1 MWYFPMLVS
10 LNTMAE
16 KEYPMVEDIQPF
28 GGVSHSA
35 LLFQVSCISVFCFI
49 GRGSSSRAAYSG
61 RLSPQQ
67 HWTEKTMHSWRP
79 LLFPS
84 LCQGA
89 AQLKLWSLFYVVP
102 LSFQLSF
109 HFLDFQSAP
118 PPLIYTKSLK
128 YLRCFRQVKVTTG
141 HLSGSPSCH
150 STLSLNDSVLRLRHQ
165 AFSRLHFQYKINFI
179 SI

>member
-1 MWYFPMLVS
+1 MSLVCFNLNSLLYFSSVLLFHLQWWLSYPFCWLFCFWLSSPDPELNSSAYLFSLSCHSLIIFTRKLKLIMWYFPMLVS

-67 HWTEKTMHSWRP
+67 HWTEKTMHSWKP

-84 LCQGA
+84 LC
-89 AQLKLWSLFYVVP
+89 
-102 LSFQLSF
+102 
-109 HFLDFQSAP
+109 
-118 PPLIYTKSLK
+118 
-128 YLRCFRQVKVTTG
+128 
-141 HLSGSPSCH
+141 
-150 STLSLNDSVLRLRHQ
+150 
-165 AFSRLHFQYKINFI
+165 
-179 SI
+179 